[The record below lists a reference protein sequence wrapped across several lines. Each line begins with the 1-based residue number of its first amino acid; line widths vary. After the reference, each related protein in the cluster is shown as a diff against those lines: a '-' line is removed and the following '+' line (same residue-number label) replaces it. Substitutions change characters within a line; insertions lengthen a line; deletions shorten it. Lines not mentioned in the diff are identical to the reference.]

1 MLRRA
6 ISTRFFAMAVMVAA
20 VGLMVLAIVMSG
32 GISVHPI
39 R

>member
-6 ISTRFFAMAVMVAA
+6 ISTRFFAIAVLAA
-20 VGLMVLAIVMSG
+20 VVGFMVLAIVMSG

-39 R
+39 G